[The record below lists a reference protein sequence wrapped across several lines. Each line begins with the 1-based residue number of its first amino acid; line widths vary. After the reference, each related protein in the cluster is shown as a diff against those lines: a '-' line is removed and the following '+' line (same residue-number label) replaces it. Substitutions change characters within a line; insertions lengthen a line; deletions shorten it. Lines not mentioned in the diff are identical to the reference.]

1 MTVNAKMRIAI
12 LDDYQGVALT
22 SADWSRVTS
31 RAEVV
36 VFTDHLD
43 GEDALVD
50 RLQSFDVL
58 CVMRERTP
66 LPRGL
71 IERLPNLKLI
81 ASTGPVNASIDVAA
95 AHARGIE
102 IAHTGYRS
110 TPTIEFAWSMI
121 LASVR
126 NIAQES
132 ASLRSGGWQVGVG
145 EDLRGKVLGLV
156 GLGNI
161 GSEVA
166 RIGKAFGMQVQAW
179 SQNLTAEKAEAI
191 GATLATKDELFSS
204 SDVISVHLVLS
215 HRTRGLIGAREFA
228 LMKSTAH
235 FVNTS
240 RGPIVAEQDLI
251 DALRRGAIAGAAV
264 DVYEQEPLPLDH
276 PFRTLPNLLATPH
289 IGYVT
294 KGLYETFYADTVANI
309 VRWLDAQ
316 GGRR

>member
-1 MTVNAKMRIAI
+1 MTASAKKRIAV
-12 LDDYQGVALT
+12 LDDYQAVALT
-22 SADWSRVTS
+22 SADWSRVTP

-43 GEDALVD
+43 GEDALVE
-50 RLQSFDVL
+50 RLRDFEVL

-66 LPRGL
+66 MPRAL

-102 IAHTGYRS
+102 VAHTGYRS
-110 TPTIEFAWSMI
+110 TPTIEFAWSLI
-121 LASVR
+121 LACAR
-126 NIAQES
+126 NIAQEN

-166 RIGKAFGMQVQAW
+166 RIGMAFGMRIHAW
-179 SQNLTAEKAEAI
+179 SQNLTAEKAEAS
-191 GATLATKDELFSS
+191 GATLVTKDELFSS
-204 SDVISVHLVLS
+204 SDIVSVHLVLS
-215 HRTRGLIGAREFA
+215 QRTRGMIGAREFA
-228 LMKSTAH
+228 LMKPSAR

-240 RGPIVAEQDLI
+240 RGPIVVEHDLV

-264 DVYEQEPLPLDH
+264 DVYEREPLPLDH
-276 PFRTLPNLLATPH
+276 PFRTLPNVLATPH

-294 KGLYETFYADTVANI
+294 AGLYETFYADTVANI
-309 VRWLDAQ
+309 VRWLDGQ
-316 GGRR
+316 RSGR

>member
-1 MTVNAKMRIAI
+1 MAIVKRRIAV

-22 SADWSRVTS
+22 SADWSRVTAH
-31 RAEVV
+31 AEVV

-43 GEDALVD
+43 SEDALVE
-50 RLQSFDVL
+50 RLRDFDVL

-66 LPRGL
+66 LTRTL
-71 IERLPNLKLI
+71 IERLPNLRLI

-95 AHARGIE
+95 AKARGIE

-110 TPTIEFAWSMI
+110 TPTIEFAWSLI
-121 LASVR
+121 LACVR
-126 NIAQES
+126 NIAQEN
-132 ASLRSGGWQVGVG
+132 ASLRNGGWQIGMG

-156 GLGNI
+156 GLGNV

-166 RIGKAFGMQVQAW
+166 RIGKAFGMHVHAW
-179 SQNLTAEKAEAI
+179 SQNLTAEKAEAS
-191 GATLATKDELFSS
+191 GAKLVTKDELLSS
-204 SDVISVHLVLS
+204 SDIISVHLVLS
-215 HRTRGLIGAREFA
+215 HRTRGMIGAREFA
-228 LMKSTAH
+228 LMKPGAR

-240 RGPIVAEQDLI
+240 RGPIVVEQDLI
-251 DALRRGAIAGAAV
+251 DVLQRGAIGGAAI

-294 KGLYETFYADTVANI
+294 KGLYETFYTDTVANI

-316 GGRR
+316 GGGQ